1 MCIPSMA
8 GIVSE
13 IFLIC
18 EFAWL
23 EVADFLEEF
32 SQWSL
37 EEDLLNSTCSSCQVK
52 QDRSAYW
59 TPAMYFQ
66 DEAGN
71 FHVVNQ
77 MGGMLV

>member
-1 MCIPSMA
+1 MCIPFMV
-8 GIVSE
+8 GIVSKTGYTNLLGWKLLT
-13 IFLIC
+13 FGK
-18 EFAWL
+18 
-23 EVADFLEEF
+23 EF

-37 EEDLLNSTCSSCQVK
+37 EEDLLKSTCSSCQVK

-59 TPAMYFQ
+59 TPALYFQ

-71 FHVVNQ
+71 FNVVNQ